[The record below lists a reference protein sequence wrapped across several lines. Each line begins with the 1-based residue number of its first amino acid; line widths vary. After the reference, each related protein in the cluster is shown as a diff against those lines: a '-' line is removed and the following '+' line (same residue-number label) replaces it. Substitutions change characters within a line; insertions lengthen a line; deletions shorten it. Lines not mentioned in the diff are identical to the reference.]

1 MDVQKLALT
10 VLPDRYAICRLAAT
24 DPLPAWAQVGSFVSV
39 TRTPNELSIVCPE
52 SQPPTGVASQGG
64 WRCLRVDGELDL
76 ALIGVLA
83 SIVGPLAQARVSVF
97 AVSTYDTD
105 HVLIRDELLP
115 AAVETLRAA
124 GHVVSAG
131 GTTS

>member
-1 MDVQKLALT
+1 VDVQKLALS
-10 VLPDRYAICRLAAT
+10 VLPDRYAICRLAAG
-24 DPLPAWAQVGSFVSV
+24 DPIPSWAQGGSFVSV
-39 TRTPNELSIVCPE
+39 TRTRDELSIVCPE
-52 SQPPTGVASQGG
+52 TQPPAGVAAQGG

-115 AAVETLRAA
+115 AAIETLRAA
-124 GHVVSAG
+124 GHTV
-131 GTTS
+131 TS